1 MTRLEKWPMSVP
13 AALIASYAAASGAR
27 FCFVVRFVIAR
38 FLVEDFPRA
47 FRFAEIAFPFARAV
61 LCVAA
66 FFLDAVVFGLGL
78 AWPCVLDGFFL
89 DGDAA

>member
-1 MTRLEKWPMSVP
+1 MSVP
-13 AALIASYAAASGAR
+13 AALIASYTAASRVR
-27 FCFVVRFVIAR
+27 FCFVVRFLVAR
-38 FLVEDFPRA
+38 FLVEDFPCA
-47 FRFAEIAFPFARAV
+47 LRFAEIAFDFARVV

-78 AWPCVLDGFFL
+78 AWLCVLDGFFL

>member
-1 MTRLEKWPMSVP
+1 MSVP
-13 AALIASYAAASGAR
+13 TALIVSWAAACGVR

-38 FLVEDFPRA
+38 FLVEDFPCA
-47 FRFAEIAFPFARAV
+47 LRFAEIVFDFARVV

-66 FFLDAVVFGLGL
+66 FLLDAVVFVLAL
-78 AWPCVLDGFFL
+78 AWSCLLDGFFL

>member
-1 MTRLEKWPMSVP
+1 MSVP

-27 FCFVVRFVIAR
+27 FCFVVRFVVAR
-38 FLVEDFPRA
+38 FLVEDFLRA
-47 FRFAEIAFPFARAV
+47 LRFAEIVFDFARVV

-66 FFLDAVVFGLGL
+66 FFLDAVVFALGL
-78 AWPCVLDGFFL
+78 AWSCVLDGFFL

>member
-1 MTRLEKWPMSVP
+1 MSVP
-13 AALIASYAAASGAR
+13 TALIVSWAAASGVR

-38 FLVEDFPRA
+38 FLVEDFPCA
-47 FRFAEIAFPFARAV
+47 LRFAEIVFDFARVV

-66 FFLDAVVFGLGL
+66 FLLDAVVFVLAL
-78 AWPCVLDGFFL
+78 AWSCLLDGFFL